1 MKNIFKHVAM
11 VAMSIVALSLTAC
24 DPTPETPDPEPD
36 PTIASS
42 LYAFQ
47 YNNQTMA
54 AGDTIH
60 FHPDRNQIS
69 NDMAQ
74 VNFYM
79 VNKTEQE
86 LPTVMKVDLVSGPNE
101 LKTLEICYSGSCRTY
116 SCPWTSENFTLV
128 PGVNTD
134 LLMTIDY
141 APSVINGESIYRITI
156 GKGTAME
163 ESQVM
168 FLSMYAE

>member
-60 FHPDRNQIS
+60 FHPTETRSATIWLRSIS
-69 NDMAQ
+69 
-74 VNFYM
+74 
-79 VNKTEQE
+79 T
-86 LPTVMKVDLVSGPNE
+86 
-101 LKTLEICYSGSCRTY
+101 
-116 SCPWTSENFTLV
+116 W
-128 PGVNTD
+128 
-134 LLMTIDY
+134 
-141 APSVINGESIYRITI
+141 
-156 GKGTAME
+156 
-163 ESQVM
+163 
-168 FLSMYAE
+168 